1 MKNVGKL
8 DQQIRY
14 VVGLGLLFYG
24 GIAFLVEYPFYLG
37 ASIIGAA
44 LLITARLR
52 LCGLYR
58 LIGINTCP
66 IDER

>member
-1 MKNVGKL
+1 MKNVGRL

-14 VVGLGLLFYG
+14 VVGLGLLLYG
-24 GIAFLVEYPFYLG
+24 GIAFVVDYPFFLG
-37 ASIIGAA
+37 ASILGAS
-44 LLITARLR
+44 LLITAQLR